1 MPELDRS
8 SIASGRRVCDE
19 RSTRFA
25 RTAIDHS
32 METRGVSAVDQLL
45 RIVEP
50 PLRYLATA
58 NPKRLAP
65 NALPTARILELIE
78 QAAAEGGADR
88 SALERL
94 RVLVSDF
101 PLDVEDARHRH
112 AAEGLRALERLKRPA
127 APAAVYL
134 PTEGDLGPALALLAA
149 PAQFLKGVGP
159 KRAADLGRFGI
170 ATLEDILYHLPF
182 RYEDRRS
189 LTPIAGLVPGTE
201 ATVAAEI
208 VAVGTSY
215 AGRRRRRIL
224 EAKASDGHG
233 ILTLTWFHQI
243 GYFQQ
248 KLKAGTRIVL
258 HGKLETSY
266 GRRQMIHPEVEV
278 LEGAED
284 ELGRIVPIYEKPTDM
299 SVGAMRK
306 IVHAA
311 RSEIGKLLPSVLPAD
326 IAARRG
332 LVGLAAAFADVHEPA
347 RDADVEPLNR
357 KCSEAHRSIVF
368 DELFFLEL
376 GMMLR
381 KHSIAEEPGIAFR
394 PRGELDGRL
403 RGQLP
408 FHLTRAQE
416 RVLGEITRDMAE
428 PHPMNRL
435 VQGDVGSGKTI
446 VAVLAALA
454 AIECGYQ
461 VALMA
466 PTEILAEQHCATVG
480 GWLRR
485 LAIEPVLL
493 TGKLRPAAR
502 KQVYATLAS
511 GEAPF
516 LVGTHAIIQEGVRF
530 ARLGLGII
538 DEQHRF
544 GVLQRKALKG
554 LGENPDI
561 LLMTATPIPRT
572 LAMTLYGDLD
582 LSFLDELPPGRR
594 PIETRVVR
602 ERDRERAY
610 GLVRAALD
618 RGEQAYLVFPLV
630 EESEATDL
638 RSAKAMARELAT
650 GAFRGYRLG
659 LLHGQMKSEEKDAVM
674 RRFQAGDHQLL
685 VATTVIEVGIDV
697 PNATLLVV
705 DHAEQFGLAQLHQLR
720 GRIGRG
726 SKQSLCVLVS
736 TGRAGPQGYERLKIL
751 ERESR
756 GSAIAEA
763 DLEHRGPGEL
773 LGLRQSGLPDFRAAN
788 LVRDAR
794 ILEEARRDAETY
806 LASDPALRAPG
817 SQRLRQVLEHRW
829 RGRLGLAKIG

>member
-1 MPELDRS
+1 MEARS
-8 SIASGRRVCDE
+8 
-19 RSTRFA
+19 
-25 RTAIDHS
+25 
-32 METRGVSAVDQLL
+32 VSAVDQLL

-58 NPKRLAP
+58 HPKRLAP

-78 QAAAEGGADR
+78 RAAEEGRADR
-88 SALERL
+88 GALERL
-94 RVLVSDF
+94 RALVTDF
-101 PLDVEDARHRH
+101 PLEAEDARHRH
-112 AAEGLRALERLKRPA
+112 AAEGLRELERLKQPA
-127 APAAVYL
+127 APATVYS
-134 PTEGDLGPALALLAA
+134 PTGGDLDPALALLAA
-149 PAQFLKGVGP
+149 SAQFVKGVGP
-159 KRAADLGRFGI
+159 KRAAELARFGI
-170 ATLEDILYHLPF
+170 ATVEDVLYHLPF

-189 LTPIAGLVPGTE
+189 LTPIAKLVPGSE

-224 EAKASDGHG
+224 EAKASDGG
-233 ILTLTWFHQI
+233 GVLTLTWFHQI
-243 GYFQQ
+243 GYFEQ
-248 KLKAGTRIVL
+248 KLKVGTRIVL
-258 HGKLETSY
+258 HGKLETGY

-284 ELGRIVPIYEKPTDM
+284 ELGRIVPIYEKPTEM
-299 SVGAMRK
+299 SVAAMRK
-306 IVHAA
+306 IVHTA
-311 RSEIGKLLPSVLPAD
+311 RAEIGERLPSVLPSE
-326 IAARRG
+326 IAARRR
-332 LVGLAAAFADVHEPA
+332 LVDLATAFADVHEPG
-347 RDADVEPLNR
+347 RDAVVEPLNQGR
-357 KCSEAHRSIVF
+357 SESHRSIVF

-381 KHSIAEEPGIAFR
+381 KHSIAEEPGIAFC
-394 PRGELDGRL
+394 PRGELGGRL
-403 RGQLP
+403 RRGLP
-408 FHLTRAQE
+408 FRLTRAQE
-416 RVLGEITRDMAE
+416 RVLGEIARDMAR

-446 VAVLAALA
+446 VAVLAALG
-454 AIECGYQ
+454 AIECGHQ

-466 PTEILAEQHCATVG
+466 PTEILAEQHYATVAA
-480 GWLRR
+480 WLGP
-485 LAIEPVLL
+485 LGIEPVLL
-493 TGKLRPAAR
+493 TGKVKAAAR
-502 KQVYATLAS
+502 KQVYAALAS
-511 GEAPF
+511 GDASF

-554 LGENPDI
+554 LGQNPDI

-594 PIETRVVR
+594 AIETRVVR
-602 ERDRERAY
+602 ERDRERVY
-610 GLVRAALD
+610 GRVRAALD

-638 RSAKAMARELAT
+638 RSAKAMARDLAT
-650 GAFRGYRLG
+650 GAFRGCRLG
-659 LLHGQMKSEEKDAVM
+659 LLHGQMKSDEKDAVM
-674 RRFQAGDHQLL
+674 RRFQAGDQQLL

-697 PNATLLVV
+697 PNATLMIV

-720 GRIGRG
+720 GRVGRG
-726 SKQSLCVLVS
+726 AKQSLCVLIS
-736 TGRAGPQGYERLKIL
+736 TGRAGPQGYERLKLL
-751 ERESR
+751 ERETR

-788 LVRDAR
+788 LVRDVR
-794 ILEEARRDAETY
+794 ILEEARREAEAY
-806 LASDPALRAPG
+806 LRSDPVLRAPG
-817 SQRLRQVLEHRW
+817 SRRLRQVLDHRW
-829 RGRLGLAKIG
+829 RGRLGLAQVG

>member
-1 MPELDRS
+1 MEARS
-8 SIASGRRVCDE
+8 
-19 RSTRFA
+19 
-25 RTAIDHS
+25 
-32 METRGVSAVDQLL
+32 VSAVDQLL

-58 NPKRLAP
+58 RPRRLAP
-65 NALPTARILELIE
+65 NALPTARIFELIDR
-78 QAAAEGGADR
+78 AAEEGRADR
-88 SALERL
+88 GALERL
-94 RVLVSDF
+94 RALVADF
-101 PLDVEDARHRH
+101 PLDAEDARHRR
-112 AAEGLRALERLKRPA
+112 AAEGLREIERLKQSPVPA
-127 APAAVYL
+127 TLYAA
-134 PTEGDLGPALALLAA
+134 TDGDLGPALALLAA
-149 PAQFLKGVGP
+149 SAQFVKGVGP
-159 KRAADLGRFGI
+159 KRAEQLARFGI
-170 ATLEDILYHLPF
+170 ATVEDVLYHLPF

-189 LTPIAGLVPGTE
+189 LTPIAQLVPGSE

-215 AGRRRRRIL
+215 AGRRRRRVL
-224 EAKASDGHG
+224 EAKASDGG
-233 ILTLTWFHQI
+233 AVLTLTWFHQI
-243 GYFQQ
+243 GYFEQ
-248 KLKAGTRIVL
+248 KLKTGTRIVL
-258 HGKLETSY
+258 HGKLETGY

-278 LEGAED
+278 LDCTED
-284 ELGRIVPIYEKPTDM
+284 ELGRIVPIYEKPTEM

-311 RSEIGKLLPSVLPAD
+311 RAEIGERLPSVLPAD
-326 IAARRG
+326 VAARRR
-332 LVGLAAAFADVHEPA
+332 LVDLAAAFAEVHEPE
-347 RDADVEPLNR
+347 RDADVEPLNQGR
-357 KCSEAHRSIVF
+357 SAAHRSIVF

-381 KHSIAEEPGIAFR
+381 KHSIAEEPGIALR
-394 PRGELDGRL
+394 SRGELG
-403 RGQLP
+403 GQLRRRLP
-408 FHLTRAQE
+408 FRLTRAQE
-416 RVLGEITRDMAE
+416 RVLGEIAGDMAE

-435 VQGDVGSGKTI
+435 IQGDVGSGKTV
-446 VAVLAALA
+446 VAALAALD

-466 PTEILAEQHCATVG
+466 PTEILAEQHYATVG
-480 GWLRR
+480 AWLEP

-493 TGKLRPAAR
+493 TGRIKTAAR
-502 KQVYATLAS
+502 TRVYAALAS

-554 LGENPDI
+554 LGQNPDI

-582 LSFLDELPPGRR
+582 LSFLDELPPGRQ

-602 ERDRERAY
+602 ERDRERVYAR
-610 GLVRAALD
+610 VRAALD

-638 RSAKAMARELAT
+638 RSAKAMARDLAT
-650 GAFRGYRLG
+650 SAFRGYRLG
-659 LLHGQMKSEEKDAVM
+659 LLHGQMKSDEKDAVM
-674 RRFQAGDHQLL
+674 RRFQAGDCQLL
-685 VATTVIEVGIDV
+685 VATTVIEVGVDV
-697 PNATLLVV
+697 PNATLMVV

-720 GRIGRG
+720 GRVGRG
-726 SKQSLCVLVS
+726 AKQSLCVLVS
-736 TGRAGPQGYERLKIL
+736 TGRAGPQGYERLKLL
-751 ERESR
+751 ERETR

-788 LVRDAR
+788 LVRDVR
-794 ILEEARRDAETY
+794 ILEQARQEVEAY
-806 LASDPALRAPG
+806 LRSDPVLRAPD
-817 SQRLRQVLEHRW
+817 SHRLRQVLEHRW
-829 RGRLGLAKIG
+829 RGRLGLAQVG